1 MWLGETDDV
10 KQNVRRAS
18 FASFSGKSGKPSRM
32 QILRAWLEIS
42 LLRELEESC
51 HFSPSTI
58 YPQAKR
64 HLSSKI
70 DESKSKQIVSS
81 SILIIL
87 VILEPSGDGATIT
100 PLRRD
105 NVESLF
111 LR

>member
-1 MWLGETDDV
+1 MWLGETDDA

-64 HLSSKI
+64 NLHPAT
-70 DESKSKQIVSS
+70 DESKKSLK
-81 SILIIL
+81 IL
-87 VILEPSGDGATIT
+87 
-100 PLRRD
+100 
-105 NVESLF
+105 
-111 LR
+111 